1 MHGPG
6 LPSPYLLGTHEYAQE
21 DGKPIVTELG
31 EQLNVPQ
38 ERKVSMLDCQV
49 RGDDILTAM

>member
-6 LPSPYLLGTHEYAQE
+6 LPSPYLLGTREYAQE

-38 ERKVSMLDCQV
+38 ERKVSMLDC
-49 RGDDILTAM
+49 